1 MPLTIKYFFIT
12 IKRIRRW
19 FYEKKNIIII
29 VLLLFISNYIY
40 IINTSYAEDEDNVIK
55 LKNTTQMNNYI

>member
-1 MPLTIKYFFIT
+1 MK
-12 IKRIRRW
+12 
-19 FYEKKNIIII
+19 KKNIIII